1 MFEFGA
7 QSKWIWLP
15 EREKYGDDKAVLAFF
30 RKEFYLDAARL
41 SEKKRECR
49 IRISAD
55 SRYKLYV
62 NGRFAEYGPAK
73 GDDKVRYYDTVNIGP
88 FLTEGWNVI
97 AVEVLRYPAGHNTGN
112 QSVFRAENP
121 GLYLEELTEAAK
133 EPMLQTWQDLN
144 RDAKQIADG
153 GRLGITADDSYVC
166 RLAEDFEIVPE
177 AAGFAP
183 LQIMEQRTGEA
194 QMQGWK
200 LSGYDAS
207 GWQAARIYNAFDMN
221 RAVVPG
227 NLEARPIPFMY
238 REKKTFSGVKEIRA
252 SASGREAW
260 EALICAGRAVTVPP
274 FSKEIVEFDAGAE
287 ECGFLSLKMAGG
299 AGAQV
304 TILCAEAY
312 ATDVH
317 IMPDGQRI
325 TTKTDRCDS
334 VHGEL
339 AGFSDV
345 YRVGGFGS
353 ADAPEI
359 YEPFWFRTFRF
370 VRLAVETG
378 EQALTVEG
386 FDFEETGY
394 PLVVRSQVETSDA
407 SMADIWEISLR
418 TLQRCMHETYVDC
431 PFYEQLQYAM
441 DARSEI
447 LYTYS
452 ISMDDRLARSCM
464 ESFRRSQRY
473 DGLLNCSS
481 PNCEPNVIPGFSIY
495 YILMLYDHMMYFGD
509 RDFLKRHLGCV
520 DGILNYFDGKLE
532 ERGLVGTVG
541 GVLMEH
547 RYWSFIDWTKQWN
560 ETTGVP
566 TAVKRGPVTMESLL
580 YLLGLMA
587 GEKILDY
594 VGRTST
600 AQEYRS
606 RAEAVKTAIQT
617 YCMDEDGLVMD
628 GPGVR
633 EYSQHGQV
641 FAILTGLVPKEQG
654 REMLRKTLED
664 TETFAQCSVAMAYYL
679 FRALEE
685 TGLYEYADA
694 KWDIWRQMKAMNLTT
709 CVEDG
714 VNGRSDCHAWG
725 ALALYELPSVV
736 LGVRPAAPGYEKIR
750 IAPQTGR
757 LDAASGDVVTKKG
770 IVHVEWSRNDNGG
783 IELDCQTPPGVTIVK

>member
-7 QSKWIWLP
+7 QSKWIWIP
-15 EREKYGDDKAVLAFF
+15 EAEKYGSDKAVLAHF
-30 RKEFYLDAARL
+30 RKEFYLDAGLA
-41 SEKKRECR
+41 SEKKRECV

-62 NGRFAEYGPAK
+62 NGRFVEYGPAK

-88 FLTEGWNVI
+88 HLTEGQNVI
-97 AVEVLRYPAGHNTGN
+97 AVEVLRYPAGHNAGN
-112 QSVFRAENP
+112 HSVFRAEKP
-121 GLYLEELTEAAK
+121 GLYLEEVTEGTK
-133 EPMLQTWQDLN
+133 EPTLQTWQDMK
-144 RDAKQIADG
+144 RDAAHIAGG
-153 GRLGITADDSYVC
+153 GRIGITADTSYAC
-166 RLAEDFEIVPE
+166 RMAEHFEIVPE

-183 LQIMEQRTGEA
+183 LQIAEKRAGEA
-194 QMQGWK
+194 DMQGWK
-200 LSGYDAS
+200 LPGFDDS
-207 GWQAARIYNAFDMN
+207 GWQRAEIYNAFDMN

-227 NLEARPIPFMY
+227 NLMARPIPFMY
-238 REKKTFSGVKEIRA
+238 RKKKKFSGVKEVRE
-252 SASGREAW
+252 SASGRKAW
-260 EALICAGRAVTVPP
+260 DDMLCGGGAVTVPP
-274 FSKEIVEFDAGAE
+274 FTKEIVELDAGEE

-299 AGAQV
+299 AGAHV
-304 TILCAEAY
+304 TVLCAEAY
-312 ATDVH
+312 AADVH
-317 IMPDGQRI
+317 TMPDGQKML
-325 TTKTDRCDS
+325 TKSDRCDS
-334 VHGEL
+334 VHGKLIGYSDSYL
-339 AGFSDV
+339 A
-345 YRVGGFGS
+345 GGFGS
-353 ADAPEI
+353 IDAPEI

-370 VRLAVETG
+370 VRLEVETR
-378 EQALTVEG
+378 EEALTVIS

-394 PLVVRSQVETSDA
+394 PLAVLSKVETSDA
-407 SMADIWEISLR
+407 SMEYIWEISLR
-418 TLQRCMHETYVDC
+418 TLCRCMHETYVDC

-509 RDFLKRHLGCV
+509 KDFLKRHLGCM
-520 DGILNYFDGKLE
+520 DGILNFFDGKLD
-532 ERGLVGTVG
+532 ERGLVGVLG

-547 RYWSFIDWTKQWN
+547 RYWSFIDWTTQWN
-560 ETTGVP
+560 ETAGVP

-580 YLLGLMA
+580 YILGLMA
-587 GEKILDY
+587 GAEILDY
-594 VGRTST
+594 VGRTS
-600 AQEYRS
+600 AAEEYRG
-606 RAEAVKTAIQT
+606 RADAVRAALRKF
-617 YCMDEDGLVMD
+617 CMDESGLVTD

-641 FAILTGLVPKEQG
+641 FAILAGLVSKKQG
-654 REMLRKTLED
+654 RDMLQKTLED
-664 TETFAQCSVAMAYYL
+664 TETFAQCSVAMMYYL

-685 TGLYEYADA
+685 TGLYEYTDE
-694 KWDIWRQMKAMNLTT
+694 KWGIWRQMKAMNLTT

-714 VNGRSDCHAWG
+714 VTGRSDCHAWG

-736 LGVRPAAPGYEKIR
+736 LGVRPAAPGYGKIR

-757 LDAASGDVVTKKG
+757 LNAASGDVATKHG
-770 IVHVEWSRNDNGG
+770 IVHVAWSKKDDGG
-783 IELDCQTPPGVTIVK
+783 IELDYQAPSGIAVVK